1 MTKDWFVAVNH
12 EHAKIFNI
20 EQGRLEFLSKI
31 DNPLAAHKD
40 SLFAKEVVDLLTVDL
55 EKHGVDHITVAADSE
70 ITDIMKTALEKSPF
84 PSKVVW
90 FEKDCAEMPTYKI
103 EMLMMEMP

>member
-20 EQGRLEFLSKI
+20 EQGRLEYLSKI

-40 SLFAKEVVDLLTVDL
+40 SHFAHEVVELLTEEL
-55 EKHGVDHITVAADSE
+55 QKHGVEHLTIAADKTISD
-70 ITDIMKTALEKSPF
+70 TMKTALEKSPF
-84 PSKVVW
+84 PSKVTW

-103 EMLMMEMP
+103 EMMIMEGM